1 MHSKLLLMFYIN
13 SFIMKKKQPKLVL
26 LKEAEE
32 RLGISRQTLTNWMDA
47 GFLDG
52 MRSGN
57 YIWLIEGQIAQIEK
71 PAKIKIKNIKKM
83 AKDISNIE
91 NELKARIK
99 SLDKQFADI
108 GKSEMLIGKCTDSTL
123 ASKTVEMLID
133 TFVDEPDER
142 DSKIF
147 RSVILNGHTR
157 SEVAEEF
164 SVKEYTVVAAVEKT
178 LSRIR
183 HNANTALGHSFE
195 YTEMKKTVEELKDR
209 LKVLS
214 KAYKDVQD
222 ENIRLTEKFG
232 EISDIKSL
240 NRGRIVSMADA
251 SANDEET
258 VKMIETMRI
267 PLTTMNFSVGTM
279 NVLIGNGLQTVGD
292 LVRKTPTDIL
302 SMRQAGRKKLSEIE
316 EKLEPMGLK
325 LGMDISRYFVTGA
338 NAVILDNIQA

>member
-1 MHSKLLLMFYIN
+1 
-13 SFIMKKKQPKLVL
+13 MKKKQPKLVL

-157 SEVAEEF
+157 TEVAEEF

-183 HNANTALGHSFE
+183 HNASTALGHSFE
-195 YTEMKKTVEELKDR
+195 YTEMKKTLEELKER

-214 KAYKDVQD
+214 KAFKDVQD

-240 NRGRIVSMADA
+240 NRGRIVSMADDA
-251 SANDEET
+251 ANDEET

-267 PLTTMNFSVGTM
+267 PLTTMRIPLTTMNFSVGTM
-279 NVLIGNGLQTVGD
+279 NVLTGNGLQTVGD